1 MKSFIQLLIFICVIF
16 ILNSCDKDEDVS
28 SGNASNITVTVDGK
42 KHVFNTIQVSVY
54 ENDLF
59 VSREFWARIDN
70 KPNRVIS
77 FSMTDYPD
85 SLEHRFIYSQDG
97 EHYTRGMQGTYLNS
111 HFTKNSATQLVG
123 TFSGKLYDLDRD
135 SVSLENG
142 TIHIIY

>member
-1 MKSFIQLLIFICVIF
+1 MNKLFKLSTLIFC
-16 ILNSCDKDEDVS
+16 ILILTACGSDDDSKSEKE
-28 SGNASNITVTVDGK
+28 SNITVTIDGQQYI
-42 KHVFNTIQVSVY
+42 FNTIQVSVY

-77 FSMTDYPD
+77 FSMTNYPD
-85 SLEHRFIYSQDG
+85 SIEHRFIYSQDG
-97 EHYTRGMQGTYLNS
+97 KHYTRGMQGTYLNS
-111 HFTKNSATQLVG
+111 HFTTNSATELVG

-135 SVSLENG
+135 SISLENG

>member
-1 MKSFIQLLIFICVIF
+1 MKSFLQLLILICVIF
-16 ILNSCDKDEDVS
+16 ILNSCDKDENVS

-42 KHVFNTIQVSVY
+42 KYVFNTIQVSVY

-85 SLEHRFIYSQDG
+85 SIEQRFIYSQDG
-97 EHYTRGMQGTYLNS
+97 KHYTRGMRVL
-111 HFTKNSATQLVG
+111 
-123 TFSGKLYDLDRD
+123 
-135 SVSLENG
+135 
-142 TIHIIY
+142 I